1 MDKIFYSNLRL
12 EILKQGR
19 VVKGKILNYDLQN
32 NIGVI
37 SGNDG
42 ERYKFTKA
50 DWKTEKQPI
59 VNQVVDFS
67 IAGNNAQEIYLD
79 RVVSQEKSKIAA
91 SLLAFFLGV
100 LGVHKFYLGCNKAGI
115 IMLLCFFPGMFLF
128 GIPTIIVGVIAF
140 VEFIIYIV
148 KSDQE
153 FEDTYITNKK
163 CWF

>member
-1 MDKIFYSNLRL
+1 M
-12 EILKQGR
+12 KQGR
-19 VVKGKILNYDLQN
+19 EMKGKILEFNVEKN
-32 NIGVI
+32 SGII

-42 ERYKFTKA
+42 KRYQFSKA
-50 DWKTEKQPI
+50 DWKVEKKP
-59 VNQVVDFS
+59 VNNQMVDFS
-67 IAGNNAQEIYLD
+67 IEEDKAKEIYLD
-79 RVVSQEKSKIAA
+79 KVVSQDKNKLVAG
-91 SLLAFFLGV
+91 LLAFFLGA

-148 KSDQE
+148 KSDEEFQE
-153 FEDTYITNKK
+153 TYIDNQK